1 MDVNIAEL
9 RAALDTVLAHLVA
22 SGHET
27 VRLDSDYYWFV
38 PKISR
43 HDPYQEPS
51 SLTLGQL
58 TDDWAEIK
66 KIHDGS
72 ADPVAYSLV
81 WLSSI
86 LREVGE
92 KLVS

>member
-1 MDVNIAEL
+1 MDVNVAEL
-9 RAALDTVLAHLVA
+9 QTALNAVLSHIVE

-27 VRLDSDYYWFV
+27 VQLDGDYYWFV
-38 PKISR
+38 PEASR
-43 HDPYQEPS
+43 HNPYQEPS

-66 KIHDGS
+66 KILDGS
-72 ADPVAYSLV
+72 ADPLAYSLV

-92 KLVS
+92 KIIS